1 MSDKTTKN
9 NQDHKQSMPVNEND
23 MDPKPMYD
31 KPSFKGCGRLKDKV
45 AIITGGDS
53 GIGRAIAVAYAKE
66 GAKVA
71 IVYNDS
77 DEDAQKTKEVVE
89 SYQGEILLIKGD
101 LRDSAF
107 SYEIVNQ
114 TIAAF
119 SRIDILI
126 NNAAE
131 QHPKKSV
138 LDISDEQLETTFKT
152 NVFAMFYLTKAV
164 LRHLKEGSCIINT
177 SSITSYR
184 GNPVLLDYS
193 ATKGAINSFTR
204 SLAINLADKKIRV
217 NQVVPGPIWTPLI
230 PSTFDEESV
239 NTFGQDTLMQRPG
252 QPVELA
258 ESYVFLA
265 SDGASYITGQSIHVN
280 GGDIIN
286 G

>member
-23 MDPKPMYD
+23 MDPKPVYD